1 MLKRSRIVILAV
13 LVFAMLGLYSF
24 QLMQYQVI
32 DGASYRVKA
41 SSTSTAKMSIIAPR
55 GEILD
60 RYGRVLASSTVGYSI
75 LLEWSIFPSNKHLK
89 AQNDELLQL
98 VSFIA
103 AGGAQCEDDLP
114 VTAAA
119 PYKWADGTGKSD
131 VKRIV
136 KNINESLSLK
146 KKLPDTATAQQ
157 VLAALASY
165 YETQSYTAA
174 QQRTLAGIHY
184 TMLEKAFSY
193 TKVYTL
199 ATGVSIQTVTA
210 IQERSMSLPGVTPQQ
225 VPVRSYSDSAIMP
238 SIVGTTGPIP
248 QESLAD
254 YTKKGYS
261 ADAVVGRSGIEKYL
275 ENYLR
280 GQSGEEQVELTTNG
294 DLAQTPTILKA
305 PQPGDNVVLT
315 IDSQLQQTVQNM
327 LPQMIAQIKKDAAG
341 DPNRAGSRAKAAST
355 VVLDV
360 KTGEV
365 LAMAS
370 YPTYTREQYKT
381 DYSSLANDTANSPLL
396 DRALQSAYTPGS
408 TFKPIVAT
416 AGLLNGTITPDTTW
430 TLPSSFQVGT
440 WVGHDDEG
448 RARVANLRT
457 ALAVS
462 SNIFF
467 FTLGSRTGIDAI
479 DKVANAMGIGQDTGI
494 ELKNEVP
501 GTLSSIAEENAR
513 GLPWYPA
520 DTPQASIGQLSTTV
534 TPLQLA
540 NYVSTLVK
548 GGTQYQV
555 HIVRQVNNSD
565 NTKVIVNNTKPTVK
579 SKFAVSAGVVN
590 AVKEGMLAVATDPQG
605 TAYSVYGNFAMKV
618 GAKTGTAQVHPKGSL
633 YYSTDYNAVFICF
646 APYDDPE
653 IAIATVVEYGHNG
666 YQTAP
671 VSKAA
676 IQQYFSLNAN
686 GNSVVPAVSV
696 QKTDTLL
703 P

>member
-1 MLKRSRIVILAV
+1 MLKRSRIAILAV

-32 DGASYRVKA
+32 DGASYRVRA
-41 SSTSTAKMSIIAPR
+41 STTSTAKMSIIAPR

-60 RYGRVLASSTVGYSI
+60 RYGRVLASSSVGYSI
-75 LLEWSIFPSNKHLK
+75 LLEWSIFPSNKHLQ

-98 VSFIA
+98 SSFIT

-131 VKRIV
+131 IRRVV
-136 KNINESLSLK
+136 KNINGSLNK
-146 KKLPDTATAQQ
+146 VKLPDTATVQQ

-165 YETQSYTAA
+165 YETQGYTAA

-199 ATGVSIQTVTA
+199 ATGVNIQTVTA

-261 ADAVVGRSGIEKYL
+261 TDAVVGRSGIEKYL

-280 GQSGEEQVELTTNG
+280 GQNGEEQVELTTNG
-294 DLAQTPTILKA
+294 DLAQTPTILTA

-327 LPQMIAQIKKDAAG
+327 LPQVIAQVKAAAAG

-370 YPTYTREQYKT
+370 YPTYTREQYKN
-381 DYSSLANDTANSPLL
+381 DYSSLASDTANSPLL

-416 AGLLNGTITPDTTW
+416 AGLMNGTITPDTTW

-440 WVGHDDEG
+440 WIGTDDEG

-467 FTLGSRTGIDAI
+467 YKLGSLAGIDAI

-494 ELKNEVP
+494 ELKNESA
-501 GTLSSIAEENAR
+501 GSLSSIAEENAK

-520 DTPQASIGQLSTTV
+520 NTPQASIGQLSTTV

-565 NTKVIVNNTKPTVK
+565 NTKVIVNNTKPAVK
-579 SKFAVSAGVVN
+579 SKFAVTAGAVE

-618 GAKTGTAQVHPKGSL
+618 GAKTGTAQVHPKGSI
-633 YYSTDYNAVFICF
+633 YFYTDYNAVFICF
-646 APYDDPE
+646 APYGDPE

-676 IQQYFSLNAN
+676 IQQYFSLDAN
-686 GNSVVPAVSV
+686 GNSVIPSVSV

>member
-1 MLKRSRIVILAV
+1 MLKRSRIAILAV

-32 DGASYRVKA
+32 DGASYRVRA
-41 SSTSTAKMSIIAPR
+41 STTSTAKMSIIAPR

-60 RYGRVLASSTVGYSI
+60 RYGRVLASSSVGYSI
-75 LLEWSIFPSNKHLK
+75 LLEWSIFPSNKHLQ

-98 VSFIA
+98 SSFIT

-131 VKRIV
+131 IRRVV
-136 KNINESLSLK
+136 KNINGSLNK
-146 KKLPDTATAQQ
+146 VKLPDTATVQQ

-165 YETQSYTAA
+165 YETQGYTAA

-199 ATGVSIQTVTA
+199 ATGVNIQTVTA

-261 ADAVVGRSGIEKYL
+261 TDAVVGRSGIEKYL

-280 GQSGEEQVELTTNG
+280 GQNGEEQVELTTNG
-294 DLAQTPTILKA
+294 DLAQTPTILTA

-327 LPQMIAQIKKDAAG
+327 LPQVIAQVKAAAAG

-370 YPTYTREQYKT
+370 YPTYTREQYKN
-381 DYSSLANDTANSPLL
+381 DYSSLASDTANSPLL

-416 AGLLNGTITPDTTW
+416 AGLMNGTITPDTTW

-440 WVGHDDEG
+440 WIGHDDEG

-467 FTLGSRTGIDAI
+467 YKLGSLAGIDAI

-494 ELKNEVP
+494 ELKNESA
-501 GTLSSIAEENAR
+501 GSLSSIAEENAK

-520 DTPQASIGQLSTTV
+520 NTPQASIGQLSTTV

-565 NTKVIVNNTKPTVK
+565 NTKVIVNNTKPAVK
-579 SKFAVSAGVVN
+579 SKFAVTAGAVE

-618 GAKTGTAQVHPKGSL
+618 GAKTGTAQVHPKGSI
-633 YYSTDYNAVFICF
+633 YFYTDYNAVFICF
-646 APYDDPE
+646 APYGDPE
-653 IAIATVVEYGHNG
+653 LAIATVVEYGHNG

-676 IQQYFSLNAN
+676 IQQYFSLDAN
-686 GNSVVPAVSV
+686 GNSVIPSVSV